1 MIDVALVSARPTET
15 EARALIGT
23 DAPYLGIWRL
33 PVPEHTR
40 VHVFTDTTAEQLE
53 AAGWTR
59 EAEA

>member
-1 MIDVALVSARPTET
+1 MIHVALVSAHPTEA

-23 DAPYLGIWRL
+23 GAPYLGIWRM
-33 PVPEHTR
+33 PVPEQTP